1 VPYDCRCS
9 LMNLYTK
16 EELTEFIKDFT
27 TCNTI
32 GSSISITCGNA
43 NFLVTEQLFISVVFL
58 DPILDPLSFMSN
70 GNESEIQELLKIRK
84 FIYEV
89 PLHKVPL
96 YIRVYDTIVAWRL
109 RIGK

>member
-1 VPYDCRCS
+1 
-9 LMNLYTK
+9 MNIYTK

-32 GSSISITCGNA
+32 GNSISITCGND

-58 DPILDPLSFMSN
+58 DPILDPLSFMNN
-70 GNESEIQELLKIRK
+70 GNDAEIQELLNIRK

-89 PLHKVPL
+89 PLRQVPL
-96 YIRVYDTIVAWRL
+96 YINVYDTIAAWRL
-109 RIGK
+109 RISK